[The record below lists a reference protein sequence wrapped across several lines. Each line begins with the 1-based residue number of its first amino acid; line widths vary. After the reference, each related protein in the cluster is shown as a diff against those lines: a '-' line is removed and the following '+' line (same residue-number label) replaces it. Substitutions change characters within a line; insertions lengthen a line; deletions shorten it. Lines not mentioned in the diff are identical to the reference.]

1 MKRRSWALMAAVVSI
16 WGFNWTVMKV
26 GLNFVSPLNLI
37 SQRLLLAS
45 IALSPI
51 LILERKKI
59 PRDANTWLKLI
70 FNSIVNATGMA
81 STHIGLLYET
91 SGLSSILTYTQPL
104 FVFCL
109 AALFLNEKITM
120 IRVLGAA
127 LGFLGVVIIYMER
140 VSQIT
145 LSSATLFL
153 IAGAFLWA
161 VTTIYY
167 KKFLTHVNPE
177 IVNVVQ
183 FPIGTVFLIT
193 VTSMLDKLTFSVDIA
208 YILSI
213 LYIAILGS
221 AVASTIWLALIRIE
235 EATIVSMSSLAVPAA
250 ALFFGWIFLKEPVR
264 PSLLLGFALILTGIY
279 LVNKHQKIK

>member
-45 IALSPI
+45 IALSPV

-59 PRDANTWLKLI
+59 PRDANTWLKLV

-120 IRVLGAA
+120 V
-127 LGFLGVVIIYMER
+127 
-140 VSQIT
+140 
-145 LSSATLFL
+145 
-153 IAGAFLWA
+153 
-161 VTTIYY
+161 
-167 KKFLTHVNPE
+167 
-177 IVNVVQ
+177 
-183 FPIGTVFLIT
+183 
-193 VTSMLDKLTFSVDIA
+193 
-208 YILSI
+208 
-213 LYIAILGS
+213 
-221 AVASTIWLALIRIE
+221 
-235 EATIVSMSSLAVPAA
+235 
-250 ALFFGWIFLKEPVR
+250 
-264 PSLLLGFALILTGIY
+264 
-279 LVNKHQKIK
+279 

>member
-1 MKRRSWALMAAVVSI
+1 MKRRSWALMVAVVLI

-45 IALSPI
+45 IALLPA
-51 LILERKKI
+51 LILERRKLPK
-59 PRDANTWLKLI
+59 DANTWLKLTL
-70 FNSIVNATGMA
+70 NSVVNAIGMA

-109 AALFLNEKITM
+109 AALFLGERITM
-120 IRVLGAA
+120 LKVLGVA
-127 LGFLGVVIIYMER
+127 LGFLGVVAIYMER
-140 VSQIT
+140 ISQIT
-145 LSSATLFL
+145 LSGATLFL
-153 IAGAFLWA
+153 IAGAFFWA

-167 KKFLTHVNPE
+167 KRFLAHVNPE

-183 FPIGTVFLIT
+183 FPIGAAFLIII
-193 VTSMLDKLTFSVDIA
+193 TSMLEKLNFNVNII

-213 LYIAILGS
+213 LYTAVLGS
-221 AVASTIWLALIRIE
+221 AVASTMWLFLIKIE
-235 EATIVSMSSLAVPAA
+235 EVTIVSTSSLAVPAA
-250 ALFFGWIFLKEPVR
+250 ALIFGWIFLGETIK
-264 PSLLLGFALILTGIY
+264 SSSLLGFALILAGIY
-279 LVNKHQKIK
+279 LVNKRPK

>member
-1 MKRRSWALMAAVVSI
+1 
-16 WGFNWTVMKV
+16 
-26 GLNFVSPLNLI
+26 
-37 SQRLLLAS
+37 
-45 IALSPI
+45 
-51 LILERKKI
+51 
-59 PRDANTWLKLI
+59 
-70 FNSIVNATGMA
+70 
-81 STHIGLLYET
+81 
-91 SGLSSILTYTQPL
+91 
-104 FVFCL
+104 
-109 AALFLNEKITM
+109 
-120 IRVLGAA
+120 
-127 LGFLGVVIIYMER
+127 

-193 VTSMLDKLTFSVDIA
+193 VTSMLDKLTFSVDIT

-235 EATIVSMSSLAVPAA
+235 EATIVSTSSLAVPAA

-279 LVNKHQKIK
+279 LVNKH